1 MSRLKH
7 LIREI
12 HRRSMWQVLGIY
24 VVAGWVAYQ
33 VVQSLTEG
41 LRLPEWF
48 PALAIVLLII
58 GLPIVLAT
66 AFVQEGMG
74 GEGAGAEPSAEDASP
89 EPATRP
95 AAGAYLFTWRNALS
109 GGVLAFAALGF
120 TGALWI
126 VLGGATVR
134 MISTEGVSEEL
145 LNSVAVL
152 PFKTVGSDE
161 ESLNFAAGLHGD
173 LTTQLS
179 KVASLKVTSQTST
192 SLYLG
197 TTKSLP
203 EIAAELNVLVLLE
216 GVVQR
221 AGNQLR
227 VQAQLID
234 GRTDEHLWAET
245 FDRPFTVENV
255 LSIQSDIA
263 RLITTALRATL
274 TKEEQA
280 AIEELPTESEEAFS
294 AYLEGMV
301 HAARRGRDESR
312 QAIERLEAA
321 VRIDPS
327 FAVAWA
333 ALAAERSRAIFQSF
347 AGPES
352 WDAVREAEAKAI
364 ALAPDAFETLL
375 AQGLVAYRSRRDYQT
390 ANRHFEAALVK
401 RPGDSA
407 IHLWLATMLKRQGR
421 YEEAIPGF
429 ERAARLDPAAVTTWV
444 ELVIGNR
451 WLARFEDVDRAA
463 ARGLLLKQSEGT
475 ALAAYWY
482 ESLILRGDTAR
493 ARALLDEGTDQYGAF
508 YWALELDHYFQR
520 DFQAVSDSLVSRR
533 PDGFGATISGARLGV
548 LHLQAGEEQRARAFA
563 DSVKVAELQA
573 LNTIEGRDLPFDEA
587 AALRRLALAELV
599 LGNGEAARERN
610 ERALEILE
618 SRDAIE
624 YGLARLEQAVIE
636 LLLGDHDAA
645 LESLEGNLAVE
656 FLSVSPGILRLDPLW
671 DPLRDNPRFQ
681 ALLELERP
689 GPVGP

>member
-1 MSRLKH
+1 MDGFKQ
-7 LIREI
+7 LIHEI

-24 VVAGWVAYQ
+24 VVTGSVAYQ

-74 GEGAGAEPSAEDASP
+74 GSGAAAEPSVEDASP

-95 AAGAYLFTWRNALS
+95 STHLFTWRNSLS

-120 TGALWI
+120 TGALWL
-126 VLGGATVR
+126 VFGGATVR

-227 VQAQLID
+227 VHAQLID

-294 AYLEGMV
+294 AYLEGKA
-301 HAARRGRDESR
+301 HAGRGQARDEKL
-312 QAIERLEAA
+312 QAIERLETA

-327 FAVAWA
+327 FALAWA
-333 ALAAERSRAIFQSF
+333 ALASARSSSIFF
-347 AGPES
+347 GIAGPEL

-375 AQGLVAYRSRRDYQT
+375 AQGIVAYQSRRDYQT

-401 RPGDSA
+401 RPGDSEVPR
-407 IHLWLATMLKRQGR
+407 WLAIMLKRQGR

-429 ERAARLDPAAVTTWV
+429 ERAARLDPARVATWLD
-444 ELVIGNR
+444 LVIGNT
-451 WLARFEDVDRAA
+451 WLARFEDADRAA

-475 ALAAYWY
+475 SLASFWY
-482 ESLILRGDTAR
+482 RSLIMRGDTAR
-493 ARALLDEGTDQYGAF
+493 ARALLDEGADQYGAF

-520 DFQAVSDSLVSRR
+520 DFQAVSDSLVRRR
-533 PDGFGATISGARLGV
+533 PDGSGGAISVRLSGV
-548 LHLQAGEEQRARAFA
+548 RHLQAGEEQRARAFA
-563 DSVKVAELQA
+563 DSVKVVQLEA
-573 LNTIEGRDLPFDEA
+573 LNTIEGRDLPIDEA
-587 AALRRLALAELV
+587 VALRRLALAELV
-599 LGNGEAARERN
+599 LGDGEAAREMN
-610 ERALEILE
+610 QRALGILE
-618 SRDAIE
+618 GRDALD
-624 YGLARLEQAVIE
+624 YGSARLEQAVIE

-645 LESLEGNLAVE
+645 LESLEGILAVE
-656 FLSVSPGILRLDPLW
+656 FLNVSPAILRLDPMW

-681 ALLELERP
+681 RLLEMERP
-689 GPVGP
+689 GG